1 MFRPQEVNGEAIL
14 HRVNTTEIY
23 YMLEGAETLVTGGR
37 LVNAND
43 TGVRGSAIEGGVSRR
58 VVPGD
63 VVVIPGHTPHW
74 WSERGMVDIH
84 TQTFDLPT
92 PWFPRSF
99 DISVEADGRIYR
111 FDSLVPALRSRPTD
125 GVLDLEAVWVGTGS
139 AADFRGRDVD
149 GKAAFIHTL
158 PAPGSMGHSA
168 GDAWEGAIRRAFE
181 GGAAAILVIYGISDN
196 FTIWQSLGLKQ
207 A

>member
-74 WSERGMVDIH
+74 WSELETDIEYL
-84 TQTFDLPT
+84 TFRPDPDNRLQ
-92 PWFPRSF
+92 
-99 DISVEADGRIYR
+99 
-111 FDSLVPALRSRPTD
+111 LR
-125 GVLDLEAVWVGTGS
+125 
-139 AADFRGRDVD
+139 
-149 GKAAFIHTL
+149 
-158 PAPGSMGHSA
+158 
-168 GDAWEGAIRRAFE
+168 
-181 GGAAAILVIYGISDN
+181 
-196 FTIWQSLGLKQ
+196 
-207 A
+207 